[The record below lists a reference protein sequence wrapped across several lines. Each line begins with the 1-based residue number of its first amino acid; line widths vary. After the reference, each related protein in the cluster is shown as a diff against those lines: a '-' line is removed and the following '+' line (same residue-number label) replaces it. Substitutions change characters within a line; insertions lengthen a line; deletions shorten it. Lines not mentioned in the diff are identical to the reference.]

1 MKDSKAMIWLASVA
15 LLTVAQAPAAD
26 EGPDLY
32 AALCAA
38 CHGHEP
44 APLGP
49 YPALFGNEALRNVG
63 PIYVAIKTLQGA
75 GNMFPL
81 CAVASD
87 EEVIGVAN
95 YLAAAND
102 SPVPAIGVADI
113 AGLRP
118 AVGDC
123 PPVRR

>member
-1 MKDSKAMIWLASVA
+1 MKDSKAIIWLASVA
-15 LLTVAQAPAAD
+15 LLAVAQIPAAD

-63 PIYVAIKTLQGA
+63 AIYVAIKTLQGA

-81 CAVASD
+81 CSVASD
-87 EEVIGVAN
+87 EEVVGVAN
-95 YLAAAND
+95 YLAAANG
-102 SPVPAIGVADI
+102 SLVPAISVLDI

>member
-1 MKDSKAMIWLASVA
+1 MKDFKTMIWLASVA
-15 LLTVAQAPAAD
+15 LLALAQAPAAD

-87 EEVIGVAN
+87 EEVVGVAN
-95 YLAAAND
+95 YLAAANG
-102 SPVPAIGVADI
+102 SPVPAIGVADL

>member
-1 MKDSKAMIWLASVA
+1 MKDTKVMILLASVA
-15 LLTVAQAPAAD
+15 FLGVAPAPAAD
-26 EGPDLY
+26 EGPEIY

-38 CHGHEP
+38 CHGHGP

-63 PIYVAIKTLQGA
+63 AIYVAIKTLRGA

-95 YLAAAND
+95 YLAAANG
-102 SPVPAIGVADI
+102 SLVPAIGVSDLAD
-113 AGLRP
+113 LRP
-118 AVGDC
+118 AVEDC

>member
-1 MKDSKAMIWLASVA
+1 MKDFKTMIWLASVA
-15 LLTVAQAPAAD
+15 LLALAQAPAAD

-87 EEVIGVAN
+87 EEVVGVAN
-95 YLAAAND
+95 YLAAANG
-102 SPVPAIGVADI
+102 SLVPAISVVDI
-113 AGLRP
+113 ADLRP

>member
-1 MKDSKAMIWLASVA
+1 MKDSKAMILLASVA
-15 LLTVAQAPAAD
+15 LLAVTHAPTAD

-63 PIYVAIKTLQGA
+63 AIYVAIKTLQGA

-81 CAVASD
+81 CSVASD
-87 EEVIGVAN
+87 EEVVGVAN
-95 YLAAAND
+95 YLAAANG
-102 SPVPAIGVADI
+102 SLVPPITTTDI

>member
-1 MKDSKAMIWLASVA
+1 MKDTKVMILLASVA
-15 LLTVAQAPAAD
+15 FLVVAQAPAAD
-26 EGPDLY
+26 EGPEIY

-38 CHGHEP
+38 CHGHGP

-49 YPALFGNEALRNVG
+49 YPNLFGNEAVRNVG
-63 PIYVAIKTLQGA
+63 AIYVAIKTLQGA

-87 EEVIGVAN
+87 EEVVGVAN
-95 YLAAAND
+95 YLAAANG
-102 SPVPAIGVADI
+102 SLVPAIGLLDI
-113 AGLRP
+113 ADLRP

>member
-1 MKDSKAMIWLASVA
+1 MKDFKTMIWLASVA
-15 LLTVAQAPAAD
+15 LLALAQAPAAD